1 MSVRGRI
8 IKGFKTMKHSADFV
22 RYIFYVLVGGAIIWL
37 INFIN
42 RNLGDT
48 AMLAFIFLF
57 VGWIIGIAT
66 AVIGSK
72 INDQGQKA
80 FIQGLGQLKTIMAPT
95 IRENARTQG
104 LIEREQI
111 KAELRKTDDGS
122 TELDAFFS
130 EYQ

>member
-1 MSVRGRI
+1 
-8 IKGFKTMKHSADFV
+8 MKHSADFIK
-22 RYIFYVLVGGAIIWL
+22 YIFYTIVGGAIIWL

-57 VGWIIGIAT
+57 VGWVIGIAT

-80 FIQGLGQLKTIMAPT
+80 FIQGLGQLKTIMAPS

-104 LIEREQI
+104 FMEREQI
-111 KAELRKTDDGS
+111 KAELRKTDDGAD
-122 TELDAFFS
+122 ELDSFFS